1 MKVVPCWIP
10 SGRFAALLIGLD
22 RGGESLGQCPASPD
36 YSVVKDHE
44 GQAERIALPVIGKL
58 V

>member
-1 MKVVPCWIP
+1 
-10 SGRFAALLIGLD
+10 LIGLD
-22 RGGESLGQCPASPD
+22 RGGESLGQCPATPD